1 MDYNNP
7 TTLDILLISLIG
19 FITVFIVLIVLMGII
34 VLISKL
40 FGEKKKAAPAQT
52 VKTDAP
58 ATAQDGER
66 QDAYTGVKLCGVSDK
81 DAAIL
86 MAIVADRLGKPLD
99 NLRFISIREVK

>member
-1 MDYNNP
+1 MDYTNP
-7 TTLDILLISLIG
+7 TTMDILLISLIG
-19 FITVFIVLIVLMGII
+19 ILTVFIVLIVLMGII

-40 FGEKKKAAPAQT
+40 FGEKKKVDSAP

-58 ATAQDGER
+58 APVSDER
-66 QDAYTGVKLCGVSDK
+66 QDTYTGVKLIGVSDK

-86 MAIVADRLGKPLD
+86 MAIVADKLGKPLD